1 MEGIPQN
8 EGNIIETEDLLRRI
22 RANGLEDPET
32 MKLVQEWTLQQE
44 ELVTRVN
51 TSQATIMFN
60 ILRADVY

>member
-8 EGNIIETEDLLRRI
+8 EGNIIEIEDLLRRI

-32 MKLVQEWTLQQE
+32 MKLVQEWTFQQE

-51 TSQATIMFN
+51 TSQAKQQ
-60 ILRADVY
+60 

>member
-32 MKLVQEWTLQQE
+32 MKLVQEWTFQQE

-51 TSQATIMFN
+51 TS
-60 ILRADVY
+60 